1 MKMIKLQKATKVKL
15 LKSIADGVFNGDDF
29 PELANELKLVQI
41 ELIDSSEQVDHDN
54 VKLNSDDNRN

>member
-1 MKMIKLQKATKVKL
+1 MMIKLQKATKVKL
-15 LKSIADGVFNGDDF
+15 LKAISISKFSGDDF
-29 PELANELKLVQI
+29 PELSNELKLVQI